1 MLSRKD
7 LRQYQTRA
15 IDFIKTHPAAGLFLD
30 MGLGKTVSILTA
42 LKDLF
47 DEGKVKRVL
56 LVAPLRPAVGVW
68 RQEAKKWAQLRG
80 MTFKLIMG
88 DERARLLALQS
99 NAQFHVINVEQLH
112 WLLHT
117 LKAKYKNKADWPYD
131 VLVIDE
137 SSMFKTPNAKTRF
150 GVLRWHIKRFKRRI
164 IATGTP
170 APKSLLDLWAQIFIL
185 DEGQRLGAQVD
196 RYRSRFFSPS
206 GYMGYGYKPDDDAAE
221 KITALISDV
230 VLTMRAEDWLE
241 LPEVMEETVWVDLPP
256 KARKMYHDL
265 EEEMFLE
272 LSAGS
277 TEALSAAALS
287 SKCWQMANGK
297 IFLEDDKGNRITHV
311 THDAKIEALK
321 EVIDGV
327 SGNVLVAYWFKPDLE
342 QLQKAFPK
350 APNITGVKGKKLEQL
365 QADWNAGKYPV
376 MFVHPQSGGHGL
388 NLQFGGN
395 TLVFYSM
402 LWGRE
407 AYAQVK
413 ERIGASR
420 QSGLRDHVMY
430 KYIAARD
437 TVDEVMLAVQ
447 RERQA
452 NERHMI
458 KLLKDYR
465 DAQELLK

>member
-1 MLSRKD
+1 
-7 LRQYQTRA
+7 
-15 IDFIKTHPAAGLFLD
+15 
-30 MGLGKTVSILTA
+30 
-42 LKDLF
+42 
-47 DEGKVKRVL
+47 
-56 LVAPLRPAVGVW
+56 
-68 RQEAKKWAQLRG
+68 
-80 MTFKLIMG
+80 
-88 DERARLLALQS
+88 
-99 NAQFHVINVEQLH
+99 
-112 WLLHT
+112 
-117 LKAKYKNKADWPYD
+117 
-131 VLVIDE
+131 
-137 SSMFKTPNAKTRF
+137 
-150 GVLRWHIKRFKRRI
+150 
-164 IATGTP
+164 
-170 APKSLLDLWAQIFIL
+170 
-185 DEGQRLGAQVD
+185 
-196 RYRSRFFSPS
+196 
-206 GYMGYGYKPDDDAAE
+206 
-221 KITALISDV
+221 
-230 VLTMRAEDWLE
+230 
-241 LPEVMEETVWVDLPP
+241 MEETVWVDLPP

-265 EEEMFLE
+265 EEQMFLE